1 MATSGV
7 KLLGVPPSPFVNRVQ
22 ISLNLK
28 SVDYEWFPLLKQL
41 QDAEGEE
48 AKAATVGKI
57 TEGVVLLEEA
67 FAKCSKGKAFFGG
80 DSIGYVDIAL
90 GSCMGW
96 VKAVEKIANFKILDE
111 TKTPALCQWAGTFL
125 ADKAWSPLLGE
136 LRKAE
141 GEEEKAKVMEKIGQ
155 GMALLEE
162 AFLKCSKGGAFFGGD
177 SIGYVDI
184 ALGGF
189 LGWIKA
195 TEILAGRKILDGE
208 KTAGLVGW
216 SERFLLDKAV
226 KDVIMEP
233 EKLAEIYQRFQ
244 AAKAN

>member
-1 MATSGV
+1 MKSVEHEFIEVNPYTDRDMLV
-7 KLLGVPPSPFVNRVQ
+7 KLNPVHKKIPVL
-22 ISLNLK
+22 IHEEK
-28 SVDYEWFPLLKQL
+28 SVCESL
-41 QDAEGEE
+41 
-48 AKAATVGKI
+48 I
-57 TEGVVLLEEA
+57 VVQYIDEVWTNGTAILPYDPYDRA
-67 FAKCSKGKAFFGG
+67 
-80 DSIGYVDIAL
+80 IAL
-90 GSCMGW
+90 FWASYIE
-96 VKAVEKIANFKILDE
+96 EKVSISALHFFIHLINPNFRTDHL
-111 TKTPALCQWAGTFL
+111 
-125 ADKAWSPLLGE
+125 WSPLLGE

-162 AFLKCSKGGAFFGGD
+162 AFLKCSKGKAFFGGD

>member
-1 MATSGV
+1 MAGSDV
-7 KLLGVPPSPFVNRVQ
+7 KLVGIRPCPYVNRAQ
-22 ISLNLK
+22 IALNLK
-28 SVDYEWFPLLKQL
+28 SVEHEFIEVNPYTDRDMLVKLNPVHKKIPVLIH
-41 QDAEGEE
+41 EE
-48 AKAATVGKI
+48 KSVCESLI
-57 TEGVVLLEEA
+57 VVQYIDEVWTNGTAILPYDPYDRA
-67 FAKCSKGKAFFGG
+67 
-80 DSIGYVDIAL
+80 IAL
-90 GSCMGW
+90 FWASYIE
-96 VKAVEKIANFKILDE
+96 EK
-111 TKTPALCQWAGTFL
+111 
-125 ADKAWSPLLGE
+125 WSPLLGE

-162 AFLKCSKGGAFFGGD
+162 AFLKCSKGKAFFGGD

-195 TEILAGRKILDGE
+195 TEILAGRKILDRE